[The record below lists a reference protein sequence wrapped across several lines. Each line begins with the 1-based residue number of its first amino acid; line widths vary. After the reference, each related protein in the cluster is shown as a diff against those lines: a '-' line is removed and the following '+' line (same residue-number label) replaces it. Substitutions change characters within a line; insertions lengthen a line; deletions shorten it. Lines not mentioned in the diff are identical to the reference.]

1 MTSCAIPILVLLFFL
16 WITNMLLGIKIDVPV
31 SALKQR
37 ARNARRNAKN
47 TVGTVRNEIKKQ
59 KQ

>member
-16 WITNMLLGIKIDVPV
+16 WIANMLLGIKIDVPV

-37 ARNARRNAKN
+37 ARNARSNAKN
-47 TVGTVRNEIKKQ
+47 TVGSVRNEIKKQ

>member
-16 WITNMLLGIKIDVPV
+16 WIANMLLGIKIDVPV